1 MPILFHVER
10 NNLFNTQC
18 IMRQSLIDLIEVAF
32 DVKVYFGV
40 SSYELHQYD
49 DGSYVDF
56 LVQKIPDVKRL
67 LSLANGLDMRIL
79 YDERGI
85 IVRLS
90 ENYVE

>member
-1 MPILFHVER
+1 
-10 NNLFNTQC
+10 
-18 IMRQSLIDLIEVAF
+18 MRQSLIDLIEVAF

-79 YDERGI
+79 HDERGI
-85 IVRLS
+85 IVRLF

>member
-1 MPILFHVER
+1 
-10 NNLFNTQC
+10 
-18 IMRQSLIDLIEVAF
+18 MRQSLIDLIEVAF

-49 DGSYVDF
+49 DGSYVYF

-79 YDERGI
+79 HDERGI

-90 ENYVE
+90 ENYEE